1 MADWVRPIRAGWVVR
16 GAVPGPDVDEFA
28 DPEQVTA
35 ALAARGGGEGTL
47 LAAQHPHRTPEAI
60 ARGLDIAAALPEARA
75 AFSRLRATHY
85 RGVTDVVA
93 PYRVDGFDGTALGV
107 LCVVDPS
114 AVGADGVRRVRHTE
128 EVYPDVVAERA
139 AMLSGLG
146 CASSA
151 AMLVPSTAGTEL
163 TDFVAELCADLGNP
177 AVSTVDSQGRVH
189 QLWLLGPGYRQ
200 KELLAVTGARSLLV
214 ADGNHR
220 VAAARL
226 AGEGSL
232 LALVTNGPRLRIGP
246 IHRVLRGTGFGAGE
260 LARRWRAVGLDVT
273 ASASAEPPEHPGEV
287 VVLAGGEALRVRLS
301 PPELALASGLALA
314 PPSASRSAVPVID
327 HAVVE
332 GLMIE
337 RALGVD
343 PAGPSLRPLA
353 GQQSAPPDVDA
364 VLLLAPVPFSDVLA
378 VHAAGERMPRKATY
392 FTPKPR
398 SGLLLADISH

>member
-28 DPEQVTA
+28 EPDQVTA

-114 AVGADGVRRVRHTE
+114 AVGPDGVRRVRHTE

-151 AMLVPSTAGTEL
+151 AMLVPSTDSTEL
-163 TDFVAELCADLGNP
+163 TDFVAELCTDLGDP
-177 AVSTVDSQGRVH
+177 SVSTVDSQGRVH
-189 QLWLLGPGYRQ
+189 QLWLLEPGYRQ
-200 KELLAVTGARSLLV
+200 RELLAVVGARSLLV

-220 VAAARL
+220 VAAAAV
-226 AGEGSL
+226 AGGGSL

-246 IHRVLRGTGFGAGE
+246 IHRVLLGTGFDAGE
-260 LARRWRAVGLDVT
+260 LTRRWRAAGLDVC
-273 ASASAEPPEHPGEV
+273 ASAHREPPKCPGEV
-287 VVLAGGEALRVRLS
+287 VVLAGEDALRVRL
-301 PPELALASGLALA
+301 PAPEPAS
-314 PPSASRSAVPVID
+314 VPVID

-332 GLMIE
+332 GLMVE

-353 GQQSAPPDVDA
+353 GQQTAPPGADA

-398 SGLLLADISH
+398 SGLLLADISQ